1 MLNLLAPFQVPI
13 VINYKYSLSFD
24 LYDVECYYDNYQLVN
39 DVSNVLKVLKSDLIN
54 MKNDHCIKNIYF
66 KVDYKGYDVYNEL
79 TKYSISVHTTRKFNL
94 PLVSAIQEVVLEI
107 CAMASEKLLYLV
119 VITSIY
125 QETIAKECETEIS
138 FTVHTIG

>member
-24 LYDVECYYDNYQLVN
+24 LYDVGCYYDNYQLVN

-54 MKNDHCIKNIYF
+54 MNNDHCIKNIYF

-79 TKYSISVHTTRKFNL
+79 TKDSISVHTTRKFNL
-94 PLVSAIQEVVLEI
+94 PLVSSLQDVVIEI
-107 CAMASEKLLYLV
+107 CAMASTKLYLV

-125 QETIAKECETEIS
+125 QETITKECETEIS